1 VTGAPVT
8 GFLLGRKDGAT
19 VEQLTK
25 GLAEYG
31 VKTDRQVRMV
41 IDRMRYGYEAKIK
54 NVGAG
59 RSRVTLDDA
68 TLY

>member
-1 VTGAPVT
+1 MAMKFENPKFATAAR
-8 GFLLGRKDGAT
+8 LMGRKDGAT

-31 VKTDRQVRMV
+31 VKTDRQARMV

-54 NVGAG
+54 NVGQG
-59 RSRVTLDDA
+59 RFKLS
-68 TLY
+68 